1 MIKRSLSSFIFI
13 FLNFFIYLCTY
24 LFIIYLC
31 TYLGERV
38 PIQSPPPP
46 QIPFLSKW
54 GTPPVC
60 REHVDTGRQHTR
72 IGNSTFKKSDI
83 VPFQ

>member
-1 MIKRSLSSFIFI
+1 MIKRSLSSFIFT

-38 PIQSPPPP
+38 PIQSPPLPKYHFYQNGGLP
-46 QIPFLSKW
+46 QFAENML
-54 GTPPVC
+54 TL
-60 REHVDTGRQHTR
+60 VDNIQE
-72 IGNSTFKKSDI
+72 
-83 VPFQ
+83 